1 VNPLYELSKKTLIT
15 RIGVKDSKQINRLSL
30 ESKES
35 FTVSLLHTANLVVFK
50 SKSSVGGRVGG
61 GSGHVHPEDERLL
74 PAYQVDWAVGSYR
87 GHDAKQASTNGALVL
102 VSGSSGSSGGG
113 GTEGFDSV
121 VTEVGNVDAHGWTS
135 NSCDR

>member
-1 VNPLYELSKKTLIT
+1 
-15 RIGVKDSKQINRLSL
+15 
-30 ESKES
+30 
-35 FTVSLLHTANLVVFK
+35 
-50 SKSSVGGRVGG
+50 
-61 GSGHVHPEDERLL
+61 VHPEDERLL
-74 PAYQVDWAVGSYR
+74 PAYQVDWAVGSDR

-135 NSCDR
+135 NRCDR